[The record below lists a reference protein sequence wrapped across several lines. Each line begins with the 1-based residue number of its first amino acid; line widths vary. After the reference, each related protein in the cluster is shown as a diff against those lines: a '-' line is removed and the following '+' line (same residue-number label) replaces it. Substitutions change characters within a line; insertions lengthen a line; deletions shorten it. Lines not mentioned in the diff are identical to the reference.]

1 MNATPEPPSV
11 DDLVQRLRATVEER
25 QRQGLYPPDLAH
37 DLQAHFR
44 RIASQRFL
52 PDLEEL
58 HERLAA
64 LEALSDFSA
73 ARIPLTSANPAGA
86 KLHALIARMVARQ
99 TEGVLAQIR
108 DFAHGVRAVLASMA
122 EALEQPHGH
131 VHADLV
137 GQVDALFE
145 QVAAFERSGVD
156 DLRRRVEALE
166 AATRTDVS

>member
-1 MNATPEPPSV
+1 MEPTSDSPNVEQLV
-11 DDLVQRLRATVEER
+11 DGLKAQIEER
-25 QRQGLYPPDLAH
+25 ERQGLYPADLAH

-44 RIASQRFL
+44 RIASQRSL

-58 HERLAA
+58 HERLGA

-86 KLHALIARMVARQ
+86 RLHALIARVVARQ
-99 TEGVLAQIR
+99 TEGVLAQMR
-108 DFAHGVRAVLASMA
+108 DFAHGVQAVLESMA

-131 VHADLV
+131 VHTDLV

-145 QVAAFERSGVD
+145 QVAAFERGGTD
-156 DLRRRVEALE
+156 DLRRRIEALE
-166 AATRTDVS
+166 AATRSDTT